1 MASHVVRQYATGSEI
16 NKPLQYR
23 KGRWLSPAIRS
34 EISSEGSTTGRKG
47 FAYPMIQL
55 YMGSDSFHYG
65 DVRYLQT
72 QWGDATGEAIVPW
85 LPNRMTGNNGKL
97 PWQRLNMMP
106 MVRSRR

>member
-1 MASHVVRQYATGSEI
+1 MQAGSEV

-55 YMGSDSFHYG
+55 YMGVG
-65 DVRYLQT
+65 
-72 QWGDATGEAIVPW
+72 
-85 LPNRMTGNNGKL
+85 
-97 PWQRLNMMP
+97 
-106 MVRSRR
+106 